1 MKKMISLLVALGVLI
16 IGVGMPQAGSDRAL
30 CKQAIMSFIEAHG
43 MQSDDNYNV
52 VQLTEEQERE
62 MRGLIRRGVASA
74 NKVADTFLDA
84 IHHQLRFEFRNH
96 LVRGWKLYLDGL
108 ETESPAKQIA
118 GIERV
123 QKWEAFKASHVDLLY
138 KSIIE

>member
-1 MKKMISLLVALGVLI
+1 MKKMISLLVALGVLVM
-16 IGVGMPQAGSDRAL
+16 GVGMPQAGSDRAL

-43 MQSDDNYNV
+43 MQSDDNDNV

-84 IHHQLRFEFRNH
+84 IHQQLRFEFHNH
-96 LVRGWKLYLDGL
+96 LVRGWELYLDGL
-108 ETESPAKQIA
+108 ETESQAKQIA
-118 GIERV
+118 GIEHV